1 MSDSVKKWHEMQ
13 EDKLDDCCGA
23 DCGCHDDN
31 MSATMDVKFIYESP
45 DGGETVTRRPFMGDI
60 SEREI
65 IQKPSIDPKTREKAY
80 TILSLYEE
88 DEIRLAAKILDVG
101 E

>member
-13 EDKLDDCCGA
+13 EDKQVECCGS

-31 MSATMDVKFIYESP
+31 MSSTMDVKFIYESP

-60 SEREI
+60 SEREV
-65 IQKPSIDPKTREKAY
+65 IQKPSIDSKTREKAY
-80 TILSLYEE
+80 TILSLYAE

>member
-13 EDKLDDCCGA
+13 EDKLDECCGS

-31 MSATMDVKFIYESP
+31 MSATMEGKFIYESP

-60 SEREI
+60 SEREV
-65 IQKPSIDPKTREKAY
+65 IQKPSIDSKTREKAY
-80 TILSLYEE
+80 TILSLYAE